1 MQSQPLRA
9 ERQVDPESAAIHTDE
24 SPETTLD
31 RTKHLLARSR
41 QTLDAATRQLNKRDD
56 EQDSPRRS
64 GDSLS

>member
-1 MQSQPLRA
+1 M
-9 ERQVDPESAAIHTDE
+9 DPESAAIHTDE

-41 QTLDAATRQLNKRDD
+41 QTLDAATRLLNKRDD
-56 EQDSPRRS
+56 EQDSPHRS